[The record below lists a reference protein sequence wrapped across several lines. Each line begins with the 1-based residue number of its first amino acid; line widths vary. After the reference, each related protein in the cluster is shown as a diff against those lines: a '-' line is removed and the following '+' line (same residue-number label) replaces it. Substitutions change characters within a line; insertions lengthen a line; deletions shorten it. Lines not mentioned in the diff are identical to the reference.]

1 MAKLSFPFLVEGDL
15 NVEGIPSGCPQG
27 DLYRGHR
34 LKIQPVDDFLF
45 DMETIEKDIK
55 EQRGDE

>member
-27 DLYRGHR
+27 DLYRGKR
-34 LKIQPVDDFLF
+34 LKIQPIDDFLF